1 MNTKKIIKNIL
12 EWFIYI
18 IIFIIIVWGTPK
30 LLVKILHTDYPIA
43 SITSSSM
50 WPALKQ
56 YDIVFIQGVTGKQE
70 VKVGDI
76 VVYKNPSTSSPQPG
90 SGQAGQVGFTI
101 HRIVELNDSTLIT
114 KGDANNVDDQPVKY
128 EQLMGKMVTFRG
140 SPLRIPYLGQLS
152 QLFKK
157 PR

>member
-18 IIFIIIVWGTPK
+18 IIFVAIVWGTPK

-50 WPALKQ
+50 WPVLKEG
-56 YDIVFIQGVTGKQE
+56 DIVFIKGVSAKTE

-76 VVYKNPSTSSPQPG
+76 VVYKNDPSTSSG
-90 SGQAGQVGFTI
+90 RTGFTI
-101 HRIVELNDSTLIT
+101 HRIVTMGENTLTT
-114 KGDANNVDDQPVKY
+114 KGDANNVADTPIAY
-128 EQLMGKMVTFRG
+128 EKLIGKTVNLNSKPF
-140 SPLRIPYLGQLS
+140 RIPYLGKLS
-152 QLFKK
+152 RIFKK
-157 PR
+157 